1 MTVVGTVK
9 KDGASDETLVISL
22 LKTMDG
28 SKFLGVIR
36 TQSGDHKFFVPSA
49 LVNSKLK
56 GTSHP
61 ITTTTTLTLTLTHT
75 HTHTHTKNILSQRKN
90 CRFAE
95 TRIEGCR

>member
-1 MTVVGTVK
+1 VDEESILTVVGTVK

-56 GTSHP
+56 GAHHSHP
-61 ITTTTTLTLTLTHT
+61 ITTTPPHSHSLTL
-75 HTHTHTKNILSQRKN
+75 
-90 CRFAE
+90 
-95 TRIEGCR
+95 